1 MTRRATT
8 AIAVLVSLVALASVA
23 CAATGPT
30 AGPALPAATATPT
43 ATPAA
48 TATPAGPAPTAP
60 TSVSA
65 TPVTATPVT
74 TTPGVTPHAATPPAD
89 ATTLADGETVVVLA
103 PVESVAL
110 VIFEMD
116 PPQYTLRIASGL
128 PSGCA
133 RFNGYESAIDGN
145 AITVTVTN
153 VMPAGDAICTAI
165 YGLYEGEVVLGRDFT
180 SGEIY
185 TVTVNGEL
193 VETFTAQ

>member
-65 TPVTATPVT
+65 TPVTTTPGAATPV
-74 TTPGVTPHAATPPAD
+74 ATPPVD